1 MSNYDWIDEALNGEP
16 TPITDTQWFI
26 IESNI
31 YHTALPSEMIQDV
44 MSTLNDMTELE
55 AEKIIKLINENKIE
69 KDTRKQWEKMLKD
82 GVFKHRDI

>member
-1 MSNYDWIDEALNGEP
+1 VSEDWFDELLDGEP
-16 TPITDTQWFI
+16 TPITDTQWLI

-31 YHTALPSEMIQDV
+31 YHTALPSQMIQDV

-82 GVFKHRDI
+82 GVFGHRDI

>member
-1 MSNYDWIDEALNGEP
+1 MSEDWFDELLDGEP
-16 TPITDTQWFI
+16 TPITDTQWLI

>member
-1 MSNYDWIDEALNGEP
+1 VSEDWFDELLDGEP
-16 TPITDTQWFI
+16 TPITDTQWLI

-31 YHTALPSEMIQDV
+31 YHTALPSQMIQDV

-82 GVFKHRDI
+82 GVFRHRDI

>member
-1 MSNYDWIDEALNGEP
+1 MNEEWLDNILDGEP
-16 TPITDTQWFI
+16 SPITDTQWLI

-31 YHTALPSEMIQDV
+31 YHTALPSQMIQDV

-82 GVFKHRDI
+82 GVFRHRDI

>member
-1 MSNYDWIDEALNGEP
+1 VSEDWFDELLDGEP
-16 TPITDTQWFI
+16 TPITDTQWLI

>member
-1 MSNYDWIDEALNGEP
+1 VSEDWFDELLDGEP
-16 TPITDTQWFI
+16 TPITDTQWLI

-82 GVFKHRDI
+82 GVFKYRDI

>member
-1 MSNYDWIDEALNGEP
+1 VSEDWFDELLDGEP
-16 TPITDTQWFI
+16 TPITDTQWLI

-31 YHTALPSEMIQDV
+31 YHTALPSQMIQDV

>member
-1 MSNYDWIDEALNGEP
+1 MSEDWFDELLDGEP
-16 TPITDTQWFI
+16 TPITDTQWLI

-31 YHTALPSEMIQDV
+31 YHTALPSQMIQDV

-82 GVFKHRDI
+82 GVFRHRDI

>member
-1 MSNYDWIDEALNGEP
+1 MSEDWFDELLDGEP
-16 TPITDTQWFI
+16 TPITDTQWLI

-31 YHTALPSEMIQDV
+31 YHTALPSQMIQDV

-82 GVFKHRDI
+82 GVFGHRDI

>member
-1 MSNYDWIDEALNGEP
+1 MNDDWFDELHNGEP
-16 TPITDTQWFI
+16 KPITDTQWFI

>member
-1 MSNYDWIDEALNGEP
+1 MSEDWFDELLDGEP
-16 TPITDTQWFI
+16 TPITDTQWLI

-31 YHTALPSEMIQDV
+31 YHTALPSQMIQDV